1 MAKLSLKDFSG
12 GLNTRY
18 RPNSIADNEAQS
30 ATDLSFDG
38 VSLRSAKGIDTKTK
52 SGEDKKGSGHY
63 IHKGSWLTDKTA
75 SDFEEFGDYII
86 TTHIDSRPKVR
97 KLPESKENTVEY
109 LGVPRQ
115 PTAKPK
121 GTVIKEGTDGDE
133 NVLAYPV
140 LMLSEFDDEAAV
152 TFNGAN
158 NAISFTTTQCTVA
171 GTKPFN
177 KNADVEGEDPEHY
190 FKPKDLVTI
199 EIPGDEGDVNIGRYI
214 VDTVDTTNYSSFTI
228 AAADNNLFT
237 ATTSPHINDKT
248 LRFKVTNLLDDKDT
262 SLVTD
267 HVISAEDDAYA
278 LNTVTHGDFAT
289 YNAGLK
295 KVTLYDAS
303 GTTLSG
309 ALTHSNNPRFFDDTL
324 AASSDDGATFVNL
337 VSSTLARDDVAFSGS
352 EQSFIGSKRKLNS
365 TAHQDN
371 QFLASVTSSGN
382 MKHDKEVVKNE
393 VWLDKNTVY
402 LLIDLFGKDEGF
414 QLWEKDKKTGLK
426 KEVTIDW
433 RALGYV
439 GTQGSDGHLQVQDA
453 NPYNST
459 RTFEQPIYWV
469 VINNDKP
476 DHDRFLT
483 FNNTDGTTH
492 WNQSYS
498 HDRLYVV
505 GANSVSNRGQD
516 PLPVTVRSSGK
527 TNPVTY
533 TYRHRRR
540 WTGFLNLE
548 RVEEW
553 WRQEYVTLYLYVG
566 SFSFRCVYSTRDIWR
581 QASATG
587 VVHNDDTPITF
598 NEDMIQRIWHGPT
611 SKLTWTVS
619 QIDHHSKSGTVIPLS
634 NTFEFKLADS
644 PKARFKHNRVYTYTP
659 HGGGTPNV
667 RHNTSHI
674 IDKVSIANGSNNA
687 SAITTS
693 SANVASKF
701 QVGDTLL
708 IRRSRWNNQTS
719 ISKGYKITGITGAVI
734 TVEGELAAET
744 GVVELDT
751 YTPHGDAI
759 LSREEEFASHY
770 GIIRKEGADG
780 NYKLRGY
787 AISNNTHATTWNAI
801 DIDKDDL
808 SNTKVYGTTIGGVPY
823 FVIKNTSTNN
833 VEMTRLDDT
842 SSGTKINVGDHKYFS
857 VKDKYLIVSGS
868 SVSNVLD
875 IYAIPSGVVKYS
887 GSEGGKGTNL
897 GMLSSQ
903 ITERAWYDEA
913 SDLIVVGLRDQSM
926 LLIKPDIKNPSQT
939 IYRAPFNYFLK
950 YVGGT
955 TINLYG
961 CVKTSA
967 GKFESIRHTRP
978 FFESEI
984 VEGREVHEDVGSNP
998 HIGEVVKIFEDSTSD
1013 KGKYLLIDF
1022 NITGGHWSQPTGTLD
1037 WKFQLPGH
1045 SPGTPRTFKFK
1056 SNLLEDI
1063 VFFRDSETNIPDMGA
1078 ETDNDKVFFANNYNH
1093 VSPGGDIKSYYYFVS
1108 DNKALNIK
1116 PHVDTNGSKTKF
1128 KPVKLENGDPETQT
1142 AYESKFNTHGVGET
1156 QFYISAPNM
1165 FDQDG
1170 ANVPFQYM
1178 ISFVDKNGREGEP
1191 SEPSDEI
1198 FGLDQ
1203 VTESIQVS
1211 MAPAFFESVEQ
1222 KKHLVESMRVYRK
1235 GGNYSSYRFLF
1246 DRNIEGIIDSMV
1258 KSGGSTVFKSF
1269 SQAGADIDY
1278 VSNDLD
1284 DPINAKIS
1292 VTYADSNAVNELEK
1306 YVGSDIDI
1314 SGFTNVLSGTSTK
1327 INAGLMRFVK
1337 FEKKVAVTAGGS
1349 TTDKTIIHVHA
1360 LPKLTKTISAVKR
1373 SIIAND
1379 GSGTASNESN
1389 KSITIKIDKFAFRDS
1404 RREPPVTAIVPQFD
1418 ASPPIVVDENGDP
1431 DKKKFFK
1438 FIKNVGGIFF
1448 SSYDSIV
1455 RFSHFNNPHSW
1466 PVLGYIELDSN
1477 VTGIAEYMGEAL
1489 VFTAGNVYRVRGSN
1503 PEAMTYVKMPQSHGL
1518 TKQFERTLIEAAG
1531 RVFWMNPDGVC
1542 MYENGQITLVTF
1554 DKMGTIPDMHDPV
1567 AGYKDRVIYF
1577 FNHPDESKSPK
1588 SRPGLKVDMSTGQPK
1603 VTRTSVEATGAIYVP
1618 EEDKLYINNSVAA
1631 DKAGVIEEGPSLPL
1645 EFKTKEFDFGDLNES
1660 TILMNLEV
1668 DIKTLDVISKKAKQV
1683 NGSQYARDYFKQKDH
1698 GNLGEEVESVIDSY
1712 GVSIDVDKPDI
1723 VSEYDFGAIT
1733 ESVGTSEEGDDE
1745 RIVDMY
1751 DVSDITAGMY
1761 VWGDRIEGGTTVAS
1775 VDTSNK
1781 KITLSQ
1787 AAVSSGE
1794 DTLYFGD
1801 LPRIKVFLDG
1811 DVNETDIIYPFPGT
1825 GDFESLDLYLN
1836 NYSRFRTVSLQFEG
1850 KLELRQLSINA
1861 EPLSAFKKHTLYHSA
1876 DIAFSGSINLV
1887 LTIDGKDVYIRGFTA
1902 VDDMEEKRI
1911 YFPANSVG
1919 TVPYFKNTSHL
1930 GRISSFEFNSYP
1942 LRA

>member
-63 IHKGSWLTDKTA
+63 IHKGSWLTDDTA

-97 KLPESKENTVEY
+97 KLPETKENTVEY

-158 NAISFTTTQCTVA
+158 NVISFTTTVCTVS
-171 GTKPFN
+171 GTKPFD
-177 KNADVEGEDPEHY
+177 KNANVEGKDPEHY

-199 EIPGDEGDVNIGRYI
+199 EIPGDDGDVNIGRYI
-214 VDTVDTTNYSSFTI
+214 VNTVDTTNYSFFTI
-228 AAADNNLFT
+228 DLAENTPFT

-248 LRFKVTNLLDDKDT
+248 LRFKVTNLLENKDT
-262 SLVTD
+262 SLITD
-267 HVISAEDDAYA
+267 HVITAEDDAYA

-337 VSSTLARDDVAFSGS
+337 VSSTLARDDILFSGS
-352 EQSFIGSKRKLNS
+352 EQSFITGTRKLNS

-371 QFLASVTSSGN
+371 QFLASVTTSGKL
-382 MKHDKEVVKNE
+382 KHDKEVVKTE
-393 VWLDKNTVY
+393 VWLDKNKVY
-402 LLIDLFGKDEGF
+402 LLVDLFGKDEGF

-433 RALGYV
+433 RALGFA

-453 NPYNST
+453 NPYNSK

-469 VINNDKP
+469 LINNDKP
-476 DHDRFLT
+476 DYDRFLT
-483 FNNTDGTTH
+483 FNNTDGTSS
-492 WNQSYS
+492 WNQSYPK
-498 HDRLYVV
+498 DRLYEV
-505 GANSVSNRGQD
+505 GTHKVSNTGQT
-516 PLPVTVRSSGK
+516 PNFTVSSSGRSYPK
-527 TNPVTY
+527 TY
-533 TYRHRRR
+533 TYRHKGR
-540 WTGFLNLE
+540 WTGFLNGE
-548 RVEEW
+548 YVEEW
-553 WRQEYVTLYLYVG
+553 WRQDYVDLRLEVGTFKFRTLYAIRNIYLEKSRWYG
-566 SFSFRCVYSTRDIWR
+566 TQDAY
-581 QASATG
+581 
-587 VVHNDDTPITF
+587 NTPITF
-598 NEDMIQRIWHGPT
+598 NEDMIQRIWKGPT
-611 SKLTWTVS
+611 SALTWTNHK
-619 QIDHHSKSGTVIPLS
+619 IDHHNKSGTVVPLS
-634 NTFEFKLADS
+634 NTHEFKQADS
-644 PKARFKHNRVYTYTP
+644 PKGGFKHSRVYTYTP
-659 HGGGTPNV
+659 HSGGNPNV

-674 IDKVSIANGSNNA
+674 IDKVVVANGTTSGGVD
-687 SAITTS
+687 SSTITTS

-708 IRRSRWNNQTS
+708 IRRSHWNTKTD
-719 ISKGYKITGITGAVI
+719 IATGYKISGITGAVI
-734 TVEGELAAET
+734 TVEGLLAGET
-744 GVVELDT
+744 SVVELDT
-751 YTPHGDAI
+751 YTVHGDAI

-780 NYKLRGY
+780 DYKLRGY

-808 SNTKVYGTTIGGVPY
+808 SDTKVYGITIGGTPY
-823 FVIKNTSTNN
+823 FVIKNTSTND

-842 SSGTKINVGDHKYFS
+842 SSGTKINVGDHKHFS
-857 VKDKYLIVSGS
+857 VKGNYLIVSGS

-875 IYAIPSGVVKYS
+875 IYSIPGGVVKYS
-887 GSEGGKGTNL
+887 GGEGGKGTNL

-903 ITERAWYDEA
+903 ITEQAWYDEGN
-913 SDLIVVGLRDQSM
+913 DLIMVGLRDQSM

-967 GKFESIRHTRP
+967 GKYESIRHTRP

-984 VEGREVHEDVGSNP
+984 IEGREVHEDTSSSP
-998 HIGEVVKIFEDSTSD
+998 HIGEVVKIFEDSSSE
-1013 KGKYLLIDF
+1013 KGKYLLVDF
-1022 NITGGHWSQPTGTLD
+1022 NITGGHWSQPSGTLD

-1045 SPGTPRTFKFK
+1045 SNSAPRIFKFK
-1056 SNLLEDI
+1056 SNLLEDV

-1078 ETDNDKVFFANNYNH
+1078 TTDNDKVFFANTYNY

-1108 DNKALNIK
+1108 DNKSLNIK
-1116 PHVDTNGSKTKF
+1116 PHVDANGGKTKF

-1142 AYESKFNTHGVGET
+1142 AYDGKFNTHGVGET

-1178 ISFVDKNGREGEP
+1178 ISFVDRNGREGEP

-1198 FGLDQ
+1198 YGLDQ

-1222 KKHLVESMRVYRK
+1222 GKHLVESMRVYRK
-1235 GGNYSSYRFLF
+1235 GGNYSTYRFLF
-1246 DRNIEGIIDSMV
+1246 DRNIEGIIDSME
-1258 KSGGSTVFKSF
+1258 KSGGSTTFKSF
-1269 SQAGADIDY
+1269 SQAGASIEY

-1292 VTYADSNAVNELEK
+1292 VTYGANNAVNELEK
-1306 YVGSDIDI
+1306 YVGSDIDV
-1314 SGFTNVLSGTSTK
+1314 SGFTNVISGTSTK
-1327 INAGLMRFVK
+1327 VNAGLMRFVK
-1337 FEKKVAVTAGGS
+1337 FEKKVSVSG
-1349 TTDKTIIHVHA
+1349 TDKTIIHVHA

-1373 SIIAND
+1373 SIIANN
-1379 GSGTASNESN
+1379 GSGTSNNESN
-1389 KSITIKIDKFAFRDS
+1389 KTITIKIDKFAFRDS
-1404 RREPPVTAIVPQFD
+1404 RREPPVTAITPQFD

-1438 FIKNVGGIFF
+1438 FMKNVGGIFL

-1503 PEAMTYVKMPQSHGL
+1503 PEAMTYVKLPQSHGL

-1554 DKMGTIPDMHDPV
+1554 DKMGTIPNMHDPV

-1577 FNHPDESKSPK
+1577 FNHPDEEEDPK
-1588 SRPGLKVDMSTGQPK
+1588 SRPGLKVDMTTGQPK
-1603 VTRTSVEATGAIYVP
+1603 VTRTSIEATGAIYVP
-1618 EEDKLYINNSVAA
+1618 EEDKLYINNSIDDA
-1631 DKAGVIEEGPSLPL
+1631 KAGVIEEGPSLPL
-1645 EFKTKEFDFGDLNES
+1645 EFKTKDFDFGDLNES

-1668 DIKTLDVISKKAKQV
+1668 DIKSLDVISKKAKQV
-1683 NGSQYARDYFKQKDH
+1683 NGAQYARDYFKQKDH

-1712 GVSIDVDKPDI
+1712 GIGIDVDKPDI
-1723 VSEYDFGAIT
+1723 VSDYDFGAIT
-1733 ESVGTSEEGDDE
+1733 EAVGTGEEGANE
-1745 RIVDMY
+1745 RIIDMFDVD
-1751 DVSDITAGMY
+1751 DLSVGMY
-1761 VWGDRIEGGTTVAS
+1761 VWGNRVEGGTTIAAIN
-1775 VDTSNK
+1775 TSTK

-1787 AAVSSGE
+1787 PAISSGE

-1811 DVNETDIIYPFPGT
+1811 NADETDTIYPFPGT

-1876 DIAFSGSINLV
+1876 DVAFSGSINLV
-1887 LTIDGKDVYIRGFTA
+1887 LTIDGKDVYMRGFTA
-1902 VDDMEEKRI
+1902 DDGMEERRI

-1930 GRISSFEFNSYP
+1930 GRISSLEFNSYP

>member
-177 KNADVEGEDPEHY
+177 KNADLEGEDPEHY

-214 VDTVDTTNYSSFTI
+214 VDTVDNTSYSSFTI

-237 ATTSPHINDKT
+237 ATTFNDKT

-324 AASSDDGATFVNL
+324 AASSDDGAEFVNL
-337 VSSTLARDDVAFSGS
+337 VSSTLARDNIAFTGS
-352 EQSFIGSKRKLNS
+352 EQSFIESTRKLNS
-365 TAHQDN
+365 TAHQDS
-371 QFLASVTSSGN
+371 QFFASVTSSGK

-393 VWLDKNTVY
+393 VWLDKSKVY

-433 RALGYV
+433 RALGHI
-439 GTQGSDGHLQVQDA
+439 GTLGSDGHLKVQDA
-453 NPYNST
+453 TPFNST

-469 VINNDKP
+469 LINNDNP
-476 DHDRFLT
+476 DHDRFLS
-483 FNNTDGTTH
+483 FNTTDGDTE

-498 HDRLYVV
+498 HDRLFEV
-505 GANSVSNRGQD
+505 GTNKVGSRGETPNLTVS
-516 PLPVTVRSSGK
+516 SSGLSSPK
-527 TNPVTY
+527 IFTHGY
-533 TYRHRRR
+533 KDR
-540 WTGFLNLE
+540 WTGFLNAE
-548 RVEEW
+548 YVEEW
-553 WRQEYVTLYLYVG
+553 WRQSYVDLRLEVGTFKFRTLYAIRNIYLEK
-566 SFSFRCVYSTRDIWR
+566 SRWR
-581 QASATG
+581 G
-587 VVHNDDTPITF
+587 RLDGYDTAITF
-598 NEDMIQRIWHGPT
+598 NEDMIQRLWHGPT
-611 SKLTWTVS
+611 SKLTWTNHK
-619 QIDHHSKSGTVIPLS
+619 IDHHSRSGTVIPLS

-644 PKARFKHNRVYTYTP
+644 PKAEFKHNRVYAYTP

-687 SAITTS
+687 TAITTS
-693 SANVASKF
+693 SATVADKF
-701 QVGDTLL
+701 QIGDTLL
-708 IRRSRWNNQTS
+708 IRRSHWNNQTS

-759 LSREEEFASHY
+759 LSRLEEFSSHY
-770 GIIRKEGADG
+770 GIIRKEGPNKD
-780 NYKLRGY
+780 YKLRGY

-808 SNTKVYGTTIGGVPY
+808 ANTEVYGTTIDGTPY
-823 FVIKNTSTNN
+823 FVVKDTATND
-833 VEMTRLDDT
+833 VQMARLDDT
-842 SSGTKINVGDHKYFS
+842 SSAVKINIGDHKHFS
-857 VKDKYLIVSGS
+857 VKGKYLIVSGS

-875 IYAIPSGVVKYS
+875 IYSIPGGVVKYS
-887 GSEGGKGTNL
+887 GSEGGKGINL

-903 ITERAWYDEA
+903 ITEQAWYDEA
-913 SDLIVVGLRDQSM
+913 TDLIVVGLRDQSM

-939 IYRAPFNYFLK
+939 IYRAPFNHFLK

-984 VEGREVHEDVGSNP
+984 VEGREVHEDVGSSP

-1022 NITGGHWSQPTGTLD
+1022 NITGGHWSEPTGTLD

-1045 SPGTPRTFKFK
+1045 SPGTPRIFKFK

-1078 ETDNDKVFFANNYNH
+1078 ETDNDKVFFTNNYNH
-1093 VSPGGDIKSYYYFVS
+1093 ISPGGDIKSYYYFVN
-1108 DNKALNIK
+1108 DDKALNIK
-1116 PHVDTNGSKTKF
+1116 PYVDTNGSKTKF

-1142 AYESKFNTHGVGET
+1142 AYDGKFNTHGVGET

-1178 ISFVDKNGREGEP
+1178 ISFVDRNGREGEP
-1191 SEPSDEI
+1191 SEPSSEVY
-1198 FGLDQ
+1198 GLDQ

-1211 MAPAFFESVEQ
+1211 MSPAFFESVEQ
-1222 KKHLVESMRVYRK
+1222 KKHLVESLRVYRK

-1246 DRNIEGIIDSMV
+1246 DKNIEGIIDSMV

-1278 VSNDLD
+1278 VSNDLN

-1418 ASPPIVVDENGDP
+1418 ASPPIVVDANGDP

-1554 DKMGTIPDMHDPV
+1554 DKMGTIPNMHDPV

-1588 SRPGLKVDMSTGQPK
+1588 SRPGLKVDMTTGQPK

-1668 DIKTLDVISKKAKQV
+1668 DIKALDVISKKAKQV

-1712 GVSIDVDKPDI
+1712 GVGIDVDKPDI

-1733 ESVGTSEEGDDE
+1733 EAVGTGEEGANERTIDMFDVDDLS
-1745 RIVDMY
+1745 V
-1751 DVSDITAGMY
+1751 GMY
-1761 VWGDRIEGGTTVAS
+1761 VWGDRVEGGTTIAAIN
-1775 VDTSNK
+1775 TSTK

-1787 AAVSSGE
+1787 PAISSGE

-1887 LTIDGKDVYIRGFTA
+1887 LTIDGKDVYMRGFTA
-1902 VDDMEEKRI
+1902 GDDMEEKRI

-1919 TVPYFKNTSHL
+1919 TVPFFKNTSHL
-1930 GRISSFEFNSYP
+1930 GRISSLDFNSYP